1 MLFLFNFTPAQE
13 AEYVPGLI
21 QVKFKKGA
29 VTKLDSKISLNSVKN
44 IVLKKYLVNVG
55 FKESRKI
62 FSNVVE
68 DDTIGIDS
76 EGKTF
81 KKNDLSRWYLIS
93 FDEKNDV
100 NSVKENILKQNDI
113 EFACPVTKW
122 EINFEPDDPYF
133 QSGYQSGLKNGST
146 GRDIHAT
153 QAWDYNI
160 GRSDV
165 KIAVVDAGVDYNHI
179 DLDPGNRSRII
190 GGYDAAD
197 GDYNPID
204 DIPSQYKAASHGT
217 KVAGVIGAITN
228 NDEGVAGIMHNLKI
242 IPVKVFATNG
252 PWWDPFSWT
261 AGSAIDPWIADGIN
275 YASNNG
281 AKVINLSLGGYG
293 LPQWLTIFIGNPVGE
308 AVYNAYHQ
316 GVVIVGAAGNDN
328 TDDLHFPSAFPGVIG
343 VSAVN
348 NNDVKTSF
356 SNYGSYISVCA
367 PGNYDENYSTKRGN
381 QYDYFEGTS
390 CSAPMVSGSAGLIIS
405 EALDRGISLNND
417 DVKHLLE
424 ASADK
429 VPGMQGQ
436 VWHEYYGYGRINVGR
451 ALERLNPPYTVTTQT
466 VYNSS
471 GQLVW
476 DSHPHQFYNNAGL
489 ASGNYYGVKQYKVS
503 GHVTFPTAYTSTPYV
518 WVRERE
524 CIGWNYADPNL
535 ELPWVNITN
544 VTTTGFDYETVI
556 YWIGYDLL
564 GQQINKYWPG
574 NSSTLQAKISYT
586 AIGVP
591 LVAPVIS
598 SLTQNPEPICQG
610 SYGYV
615 YCNLS
620 QGNGTLTYNWS
631 ASDLP
636 AGAYITPMG
645 NKCKVTYS
653 YSSLAKDGGTNQIM
667 APLAQIYCTVSNSA
681 GSDNDSMTPSFSTNC
696 GGCPTLAFEE
706 NGLIENE
713 NPILTKSV
721 ISQEDVTDYYL
732 IQNEL
737 NKIDKEIKFIIHEPE
752 EEHTYLDQ
760 IELLEV
766 KVNPNEYVAVTEKGE
781 VISYKL
787 SKKGIEFINGNKDDL
802 ENSLSSI
809 DDNVTDFSSGDSL
822 IINSESLSMSSN
834 NEDMYLLF
842 VGIKPPIKEQSVA
855 ELTTSE
861 LDKSAES
868 TQLYARPNKS
878 VFGVKLGKKLS
889 NTMKIKFHQ
898 DVEVD
903 FISIVKNEKT
913 AKVDKLKLIEAVH
926 SENGKVIEQL
936 SAVDEKYSE
945 ILPGEKIS
953 FVFESKNN
961 TDEKVS
967 YILKS
972 VGRYEEAGLY
982 KNSSESKTNET
993 VSVPTETKLIGN
1005 YPNPFNPTTQI
1016 SYQLK
1021 EAAEVTIKI
1030 YDVLGKEVKTLVDGF
1045 KEEGYHQVSFDASSL
1060 SSGIYFYTMKTKEK
1074 YDIKKMLLVR

>member
-1 MLFLFNFTPAQE
+1 MILGLFQTSFSQTEDLSDEILVYILPDSLELPDKTIEVTDTKKLKIKSKSLDKAFKKIE
-13 AEYVPGLI
+13 LKLI
-21 QVKFKKGA
+21 KKAFPEFSNEDTVKFSSTGEKI
-29 VTKLDSKISLNSVKN
+29 KLPNMSRIFR
-44 IVLKKYLVNVG
+44 LKLK
-55 FKESRKI
+55 
-62 FSNVVE
+62 
-68 DDTIGIDS
+68 
-76 EGKTF
+76 
-81 KKNDLSRWYLIS
+81 KKNDLEEVIGLLSKEKGVLFAEPNMDAKLFY
-93 FDEKNDV
+93 DEDYT
-100 NSVKENILKQNDI
+100 KQWHLNN
-113 EFACPVTKW
+113 TG
-122 EINFEPDDPYF
+122 
-133 QSGYQSGLKNGST
+133 QSGGSIDADIDAEEAWQIFTGNSGVKIGIIDSGVDLLHEDLSGKST
-146 GRDIHAT
+146 GDQT
-153 QAWDYNI
+153 T
-160 GRSDV
+160 
-165 KIAVVDAGVDYNHI
+165 
-179 DLDPGNRSRII
+179 
-190 GGYDAAD
+190 
-197 GDYNPID
+197 GDY
-204 DIPSQYKAASHGT
+204 HGT
-217 KVAGVIGAITN
+217 H
-228 NDEGVAGIMHNLKI
+228 VAGIAAAKANNTHGGRGVDWNAQIVSKQIFDGSGNYMGDVNTYNKI
-242 IPVKVFATNG
+242 
-252 PWWDPFSWT
+252 
-261 AGSAIDPWIADGIN
+261 
-275 YASNNG
+275 
-281 AKVINLSLGGYG
+281 
-293 LPQWLTIFIGNPVGE
+293 
-308 AVYNAYHQ
+308 
-316 GVVIVGAAGNDN
+316 
-328 TDDLHFPSAFPGVIG
+328 

-348 NNDVKTSF
+348 AGANILNNSW
-356 SNYGSYISVCA
+356 G
-367 PGNYDENYSTKRGN
+367 
-381 QYDYFEGTS
+381 GTS
-390 CSAPMVSGSAGLIIS
+390 YSSTVRFAFAYAYKHNRVS
-405 EALDRGISLNND
+405 
-417 DVKHLLE
+417 
-424 ASADK
+424 
-429 VPGMQGQ
+429 
-436 VWHEYYGYGRINVGR
+436 
-451 ALERLNPPYTVTTQT
+451 TV
-466 VYNSS
+466 
-471 GQLVW
+471 
-476 DSHPHQFYNNAGL
+476 AM
-489 ASGNYYGVKQYKVS
+489 GNYYLSGNPTNYPAAFGQGIIAVGSTTDQDSRSDFSQTGNHIDVTAPGGINPYPYNNQHDIWSTWDNNDYRYLAGTSMATPVVS
-503 GHVTFPTAYTSTPYV
+503 GIASLLRGYDPDLSNDDIENIIRISADDKGDAGFDTWYGAGRVNAKKALDYLRSPYTLNQLFASGGSDYSSTGTYQMTIYGASGLADGVYIVKRHEVRKSVTFPAMYDHYAWGRGVGTN
-518 WVRERE
+518 
-524 CIGWNYADPNL
+524 GWSLENPNYAM
-535 ELPWVNITN
+535 
-544 VTTTGFDYETVI
+544 GFCEVVPGTLTSNSAVLRTYVYEVWSI
-556 YWIGYDLL
+556 L
-564 GQQINKYWPG
+564 GQPLGYYPTTPSNVSFKYTVLGKQI
-574 NSSTLQAKISYT
+574 T
-586 AIGVP
+586 API
-591 LVAPVIS
+591 IS
-598 SLTQNPEPICQG
+598 SLTQSPEPICQG

-696 GGCPTLAFEE
+696 GGCPTIAFEE
-706 NGLIENE
+706 NGVIENE
-713 NPILTKSV
+713 NTILTKSV
-721 ISQEDVTDYYL
+721 ISQKDVTDYYL
-732 IQNEL
+732 IQKEF
-737 NKIDKEIKFIIHEPE
+737 NKTDKEKKFIIHEPE

-766 KVNPNEYVAVTEKGE
+766 KVNPNEYVAVTENGE

-802 ENSLSSI
+802 ENTLSSI

-822 IINSESLSMSSN
+822 LINSESLSASLN

-855 ELTTSE
+855 ELTTSDLNE
-861 LDKSAES
+861 SAES

-898 DVEVD
+898 NVEVD
-903 FISIVKNEKT
+903 FISVVKNEKT

-993 VSVPTETKLIGN
+993 VSVPTETKLLGN